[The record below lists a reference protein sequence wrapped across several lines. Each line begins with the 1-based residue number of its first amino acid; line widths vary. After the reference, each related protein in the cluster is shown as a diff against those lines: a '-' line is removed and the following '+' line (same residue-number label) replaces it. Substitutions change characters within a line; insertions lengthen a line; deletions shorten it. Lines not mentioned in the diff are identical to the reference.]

1 MLRVGI
7 TGGIGSGKT
16 AVTNW
21 LARKDIKI
29 VDADVVARLVVAPG
43 MPALAEI
50 TQAFGDHYLLHD
62 GQLDRPALRQLVF
75 ADEHKR
81 KLLEVITHP
90 RIQEELATQLQNASS
105 PYVVLS
111 SPLLLEGN
119 QSEMVDIKVV
129 VDVPE
134 SLQLERTMA
143 RDQNDEALVTKIMAS
158 QLDRE
163 TRLSRADIV
172 IDNSECLDTLHHRT
186 DALHQTL
193 LARTQLS
200 PLTTS

>member
-16 AVTNW
+16 AVTDW
-21 LARKDIKI
+21 LAQKGITI

-50 TQAFGDHYLLHD
+50 AHTLGAEYLLPD

-75 ADEHKR
+75 ADEQKR
-81 KLLEVITHP
+81 KVLEAITHP
-90 RIQEELATQLQNASS
+90 KIREELAAQLRNASS

-119 QSEMVDIKVV
+119 QSEMVDITVV

-134 SLQLERTMA
+134 PLQIERTMV
-143 RDQNDEALVTKIMAS
+143 RDQNDEALVTKIMAA
-158 QLDRE
+158 QCDRE

-172 IDNSECLDTLHHRT
+172 IDNSESLDTLHHRT

-193 LARTQLS
+193 LARAHH
-200 PLTTS
+200 

>member
-16 AVTNW
+16 AVTDW
-21 LARKDIKI
+21 LAQKNIQI

-50 TQAFGDHYLLHD
+50 AQTFGAQYLLPD

-75 ADEHKR
+75 ADEHQR
-81 KLLEVITHP
+81 KLLEAITHP
-90 RIQEELATQLQNASS
+90 SIRAELEAQLQNASS

-111 SPLLLEGN
+111 SPLLHEGN

-134 SLQLERTMA
+134 SLQIERTMA
-143 RDQNDEALVTKIMAS
+143 RDQNDQALVEKIMAA

-163 TRLSRADIV
+163 KRRSRADIV
-172 IDNSECLDTLHHRT
+172 IDNSASL
-186 DALHQTL
+186 DALHERAAVLHETL
-193 LARTQLS
+193 LARAAAH
-200 PLTTS
+200 

>member
-16 AVTNW
+16 AVTDW
-21 LARKDIKI
+21 LAQKGITI
-29 VDADVVARLVVAPG
+29 VDADVVARLVVTPG

-50 TQAFGDHYLLHD
+50 AKTFGAEYLLPD
-62 GQLDRPALRQLVF
+62 GQLDRAALRQLVF
-75 ADEHKR
+75 ADESKR
-81 KLLEVITHP
+81 KVLEAITHP
-90 RIQEELATQLQNASS
+90 KIREELATQLRDASS

-119 QSEMVDIKVV
+119 QSEMVDITVV

-134 SLQLERTMA
+134 SLQIERTMA
-143 RDQNDEALVTKIMAS
+143 RDQNDEALVTKIMAA
-158 QLDRE
+158 QCGRE

-172 IDNSECLDTLHHRT
+172 IDNSESLDTLHHRT

-193 LARTQLS
+193 LARAHH
-200 PLTTS
+200 

>member
-16 AVTNW
+16 AVTDW
-21 LARKDIKI
+21 LAQKGITI
-29 VDADVVARLVVAPG
+29 VDADVVARLGVTPG

-50 TQAFGDHYLLHD
+50 AKTFGAEYLLPD
-62 GQLDRPALRQLVF
+62 GQLDRAALRQLVF
-75 ADEHKR
+75 ADESKR
-81 KLLEVITHP
+81 KVLEAITHP
-90 RIQEELATQLQNASS
+90 KIREELATQLRDASS

-119 QSEMVDIKVV
+119 QSEMVDITVV

-134 SLQLERTMA
+134 SLQIERTMA
-143 RDQNDEALVTKIMAS
+143 RDQNDEALVTKIMAA
-158 QLDRE
+158 QCDRE

-172 IDNSECLDTLHHRT
+172 IDNSESLDTLHHRT
-186 DALHQTL
+186 DALQQTL
-193 LARTQLS
+193 LARAHH
-200 PLTTS
+200 

>member
-16 AVTNW
+16 AVTDW
-21 LARKDIKI
+21 LAQKGIII

-43 MPALAEI
+43 TPALAEI
-50 TQAFGDHYLLHD
+50 ADNFGAEYLLPD

-75 ADEHKR
+75 ADESKR
-81 KLLEVITHP
+81 KLLETITHP
-90 RIQEELATQLQNASS
+90 KIRKELATQLRDASS

-119 QSEMVDIKVV
+119 QSEMVDITVV

-134 SLQLERTMA
+134 SLQIERTMA
-143 RDQNDEALVTKIMAS
+143 RDQNDEALVTKIMAA
-158 QLDRE
+158 QCDRE

-172 IDNSECLDTLHHRT
+172 IDNSESLDTLYHRT
-186 DALHQTL
+186 GALHQTL
-193 LARTQLS
+193 LARAHH
-200 PLTTS
+200 

>member
-16 AVTNW
+16 AVTDW
-21 LARKDIKI
+21 LAQKGIII

-43 MPALAEI
+43 TPALAEI
-50 TQAFGDHYLLHD
+50 ADNFGAEYLLPD

-75 ADEHKR
+75 ADESKR
-81 KLLEVITHP
+81 KLLETITHP
-90 RIQEELATQLQNASS
+90 KIRKELATQLRDASS

-119 QSEMVDIKVV
+119 QSEMVDLIVV

-134 SLQLERTMA
+134 SLQIERTMA
-143 RDQNDEALVTKIMAS
+143 RDQNDEALVTKIMAA
-158 QLDRE
+158 QCDRE

-172 IDNSECLDTLHHRT
+172 IDNSESLDTLYHRT
-186 DALHQTL
+186 GALHQTL
-193 LARTQLS
+193 LARAHH
-200 PLTTS
+200 

>member
-16 AVTNW
+16 AVTDW
-21 LARKDIKI
+21 LAQKGISS

-50 TQAFGDHYLLHD
+50 AHTFGAEYLLSD

-75 ADEHKR
+75 ADEQKR
-81 KLLEVITHP
+81 KVLEAITHP
-90 RIQEELATQLQNASS
+90 KIREELAAQLRNASS

-119 QSEMVDIKVV
+119 QSEMVDITVV

-134 SLQLERTMA
+134 SLQIERTMA
-143 RDQNDEALVTKIMAS
+143 RDHNNEALVTKIMAA
-158 QLDRE
+158 QCDRE
-163 TRLSRADIV
+163 TRLRRADIV

-193 LARTQLS
+193 LARAHY
-200 PLTTS
+200 

>member
-16 AVTNW
+16 AVTDW
-21 LARKDIKI
+21 LAQKGITI
-29 VDADVVARLVVAPG
+29 VDADVVARLVVAQG
-43 MPALAEI
+43 TPALTEIAHTFGAE
-50 TQAFGDHYLLHD
+50 YLLPD
-62 GQLDRPALRQLVF
+62 GQLDRAALRQLVF
-75 ADEHKR
+75 ADESKR
-81 KLLEVITHP
+81 KVLEAITHP
-90 RIQEELATQLQNASS
+90 KIREELATQLRNAKS

-119 QSEMVDIKVV
+119 QSEMVDITVV

-134 SLQLERTMA
+134 SLQIERTMA
-143 RDQNDEALVTKIMAS
+143 RDQNDEALVTKIMAA
-158 QLDRE
+158 QCDRE

-172 IDNSECLDTLHHRT
+172 IDNSESLDTLHHRT

-193 LARTQLS
+193 LARAHH
-200 PLTTS
+200 

>member
-16 AVTNW
+16 AVTDW
-21 LARKDIKI
+21 LAQKGITI

-50 TQAFGDHYLLHD
+50 ANTFGAEYLLPD
-62 GQLDRPALRQLVF
+62 GQLDRGALRQLVF

-81 KLLEVITHP
+81 KVLEGITHP
-90 RIQEELATQLQNASS
+90 KIREALATQLENASS
-105 PYVVLS
+105 SYVVLS
-111 SPLLLEGN
+111 SPLLLEGS
-119 QSEMVDIKVV
+119 QSEMVEITVV

-134 SLQLERTMA
+134 SLQIERTMA
-143 RDQNDEALVTKIMAS
+143 RDQNDQALVEKIMAA
-158 QLDRE
+158 QLNRE

-172 IDNSECLDTLHHRT
+172 IDNSECLQTLHHRT

-193 LARTQLS
+193 LARAQTLI
-200 PLTTS
+200 P

>member
-16 AVTNW
+16 AVTDW
-21 LARKDIKI
+21 LAQKGITI

-50 TQAFGDHYLLHD
+50 ALTFGAEYLLPD
-62 GQLDRPALRQLVF
+62 GQLDRAALRQLVF
-75 ADEHKR
+75 ADEQKR
-81 KLLEVITHP
+81 KVLEAITHP
-90 RIQEELATQLQNASS
+90 KIREELAAQLRNASS

-119 QSEMVDIKVV
+119 QSEMVDITVV

-134 SLQLERTMA
+134 PLQIERTMV
-143 RDQNDEALVTKIMAS
+143 RDQNDEALVTKIMAA
-158 QLDRE
+158 QCDRE

-172 IDNSECLDTLHHRT
+172 IDNSESLDTLHHRT

-193 LARTQLS
+193 LARAHH
-200 PLTTS
+200 

>member
-16 AVTNW
+16 AVTDW
-21 LARKDIKI
+21 LAQKGIII

-43 MPALAEI
+43 TPALAEI
-50 TQAFGDHYLLHD
+50 ADNFGAEYLLPD

-75 ADEHKR
+75 ADESKR
-81 KLLEVITHP
+81 KLLETITHP
-90 RIQEELATQLQNASS
+90 KIRKELATQLRDASS

-119 QSEMVDIKVV
+119 QSEMVDLIVV

-134 SLQLERTMA
+134 SLQIERTMA
-143 RDQNDEALVTKIMAS
+143 RDQNDETLVTKIMAA
-158 QLDRE
+158 QCDRE

-172 IDNSECLDTLHHRT
+172 IDNSESLDTLHHRT

-193 LARTQLS
+193 LARAHH
-200 PLTTS
+200 